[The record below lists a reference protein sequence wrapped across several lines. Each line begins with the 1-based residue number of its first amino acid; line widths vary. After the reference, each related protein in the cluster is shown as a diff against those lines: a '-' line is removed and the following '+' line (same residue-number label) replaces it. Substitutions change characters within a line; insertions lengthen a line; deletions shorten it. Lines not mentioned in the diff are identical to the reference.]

1 MLEKLRLL
9 FDLLDL
15 EWNDR
20 YADLGQWIIDHP
32 KHRLL
37 TAHPYG
43 FVFDGFVRYVNGEL
57 SDEEFLALGDI
68 SSPHGLTETLGVD
81 PEVVLEAISLSVK
94 EYSNMSILLAK
105 TPSMTISNDLQNQ
118 LLGV

>member
-15 EWNDR
+15 EWDEL
-20 YADLGQWIIDHP
+20 YTELAQWIVDHP
-32 KHRLL
+32 KNRLL

-57 SDEEFLALGDI
+57 SDEDFLALGDI
-68 SSPHGLTETLGVD
+68 SSPQPLTETLSVD
-81 PEVVLEAISLSVK
+81 PEVLLESIVSSPAQYENMIVLLSATA
-94 EYSNMSILLAK
+94 NM
-105 TPSMTISNDLQNQ
+105 Q
-118 LLGV
+118 